1 MRPAFIIE
9 EKEGTLLVRASGTH
23 TSTLSGVSST
33 LAEASCPDNTASV
46 LKALSM
52 PQLKAVRFLA
62 PDLTGWDSLL
72 VARFLRMAREA
83 EKRKLQ
89 VDASALPFSMDRV
102 LAMALA
108 VPPQISRKQAEGPGF
123 LETVG
128 EKALAWPGILVA
140 VLNFLGGITQS
151 MGRLFRGRAALSPR
165 DVWAVFRE
173 CGVDALPIVTL
184 TSLLLGLILAFVS
197 SIQLKLFGAE
207 VYVASLVSVSMVRVM
222 GPVLTGIVLAG
233 RTGASFAAV
242 IGSMQVNEEIDALQS
257 FGIRPMDFLVL
268 PRVLGLVVMTP
279 LLAVYANVAG
289 ILGGFLVGVLMLNVA
304 PAMYLENTLSFL
316 SLNYLW
322 IGMFHA
328 LVFGFIIAFA
338 GCYEGMN
345 CERNAAAVGRAATA
359 AVVNSI
365 VGIIVATSIITVIL
379 TEIGL

>member
-1 MRPAFIIE
+1 MEPAFVV
-9 EKEGTLLVRASGTH
+9 EKEESVLLVRAAGARASALP
-23 TSTLSGVSST
+23 SASSA
-33 LAEASCPDNTASV
+33 LADASCSDNTAAV
-46 LKALSM
+46 LKALSE
-52 PQLKAVRFLA
+52 PGLKAARFLA
-62 PDLTGWDSLL
+62 PDVKTWDALL
-72 VARFLRMAREA
+72 LARLLRVAQEA
-83 EKRKLQ
+83 KKRKIQ
-89 VDASALPFSMDRV
+89 VDASALPLGMDRV

-108 VPPQISRKQAEGPGF
+108 VPPQASAKQTEAPGF

-128 EKALAWPGILVA
+128 EKALAWPGIIAA

-151 MGRLFRGRAALSPR
+151 VARLFAGRASLSPR

-197 SIQLKLFGAE
+197 SMQLKLFGAE

-242 IGSMQVNEEIDALQS
+242 LGSMQVNEEIDALQS

-268 PRVLGLVVMTP
+268 PRVLGLVLMTP

-289 ILGGFLVGVLMLNVA
+289 ITGGFLVGVLMLNVA
-304 PAMYLENTLSFL
+304 PAMYLENSLSFL
-316 SLNYLW
+316 SLSYLW